1 MLRLLMW
8 PVTMYLNLIG
18 LLLRLTGRA
27 LGFVLG
33 LVMAGV
39 GALLCV
45 TIIGAVVGI
54 PLGLLGLGMM
64 LKCLW

>member
-45 TIIGAVVGI
+45 TIIGAVAGI